1 MKITLYVIG
10 SLKESYWK
18 DAVAEYSKRLR
29 PYCDLRIEE
38 CPDFPCP
45 EKASPKEI
53 EQVKKKEA
61 AAILRKLKKNDYLIA
76 LDLNGR
82 QLDSVAF
89 AKQMEKDLTDN
100 GASISFLIGG
110 STGIDAELLARAN
123 ESICLGKNTYPHQLV
138 RVMLLEQIY
147 RAFKIL
153 RGEPYHK

>member
-1 MKITLYVIG
+1 MKLTLYVIG

-45 EKASPKEI
+45 EKASAKEI
-53 EQVKKKEA
+53 EAVKKKEA
-61 AAILRKLKKNDYLIA
+61 ASVLKKLKKNDYLIA
-76 LDLNGR
+76 LDLAGK
-82 QLDSVAF
+82 QLDSVEF
-89 AKQMEKDLTDN
+89 ALRLEKALTEN
-100 GASISFLIGG
+100 GASVSFLIGG
-110 STGIDAELLARAN
+110 SMGIDAELLARAN
-123 ESICLGKNTYPHQLV
+123 ESVCLGKNTYPHQLV

>member
-1 MKITLYVIG
+1 MKITLFVIG

-18 DAVAEYSKRLR
+18 DAVGEYSKRLR

-45 EKASPKEI
+45 EKASDKEI
-53 EQVKKKEA
+53 EIVKKKEA
-61 AAILRKLKKNDYLIA
+61 AAILKKLKKNDYLIA
-76 LDLNGR
+76 LDLKGK
-82 QLDSVAF
+82 QLDSVEF
-89 AKQMEKDLTDN
+89 ARRMEKDLTDN

-110 STGIDAELLARAN
+110 SMGIDAELLARAN

>member
-1 MKITLYVIG
+1 MKITLFVIG

-18 DAVAEYSKRLR
+18 DAVGEYAKRLR
-29 PYCDLRIEE
+29 AYCDLRIEE

-45 EKASPKEI
+45 EKASQKEI
-53 EQVKKKEA
+53 DAVKKKEA
-61 AAILRKLKKNDYLIA
+61 AGVLKKLKKGEYLIA
-76 LDLNGR
+76 LDLKGR

-89 AKQMEKDLTDN
+89 AHELEKDFVEH
-100 GASISFLIGG
+100 GAAVSFLIGG
-110 STGIDAELLARAN
+110 SMGIDDELLARADA
-123 ESICLGKNTYPHQLV
+123 SICLGKNTYPHQLV

>member
-29 PYCDLRIEE
+29 PYCDLHIEE

-45 EKASPKEI
+45 DRASDKEI
-53 EQVKKKEA
+53 EAVKKKEA
-61 AAILRKLKKNDYLIA
+61 ASILKKLKKNEFLVA
-76 LDLNGR
+76 LDLGGV

-110 STGIDAELLARAN
+110 SMGIDAELLHRAN
-123 ESICLGKNTYPHQLV
+123 RSVCLGRNTYPHQLV

-147 RAFKIL
+147 RSFKIL

>member
-1 MKITLYVIG
+1 MRITLYVIG

-29 PYCDLRIEE
+29 SYCDLRIEE

-45 EKASPKEI
+45 DKASDKEI
-53 EQVKKKEA
+53 ESVKKKEA
-61 AAILRKLKKNDYLIA
+61 SAVLKKLKKGEYLIA
-76 LDLNGR
+76 LDLGGA
-82 QLDSVAF
+82 QLDSIAF
-89 AKQMEKDLTDN
+89 AKRIEKDLTDN

-110 STGIDAELLARAN
+110 SMGIDAALLERAN
-123 ESICLGKNTYPHQLV
+123 ESVCLGKNTYPHQLV

>member
-38 CPDFPCP
+38 CPDYPCP
-45 EKASPKEI
+45 EKASQKEI
-53 EQVKKKEA
+53 DLVKKKEA
-61 AAILRKLKKNDYLIA
+61 AAILKKLKKNDYLIA
-76 LDLNGR
+76 LDLAGK
-82 QLDSVAF
+82 QLDSIAF
-89 AKQMEKDLTDN
+89 AKKLEKDLADN
-100 GASISFLIGG
+100 GASVSFLIGG
-110 STGIDAELLARAN
+110 STGIDAELLSRAN

>member
-29 PYCDLRIEE
+29 SYCDLRIEE

-45 EKASPKEI
+45 EKAGQKEI
-53 EQVKKKEA
+53 DLVKKKEA
-61 AAILRKLKKNDYLIA
+61 ASILKKLKKNDYLIA
-76 LDLNGR
+76 LDLGGK

-89 AKQMEKDLTDN
+89 AKQLEKDLTDN
-100 GASISFLIGG
+100 GASVSFLIGG
-110 STGIDAELLARAN
+110 SMGIDAELLSRAN
-123 ESICLGKNTYPHQLV
+123 ESICFGKNTYPHQLV